1 MTVLENLNTLPNE
14 AVKAL
19 NVYLIS
25 KVNGF
30 RSMVQSKGET
40 APGFVPKPI

>member
-1 MTVLENLNTLPNE
+1 MQELPLIFK

-25 KVNGF
+25 QVNGF

-40 APGFVPKPI
+40 AADFVPKPI